1 MFIWRRNSSSRREL
15 VLPLLWGVM
24 ELADLRERG
33 SEEWMQLMRV
43 VCNNSNL
50 KLKKTS
56 IQPLLIKIL
65 LKMVVF
71 QQLQLLNRRQT
82 MLSKWH
88 NSSKRPPSN
97 E

>member
-1 MFIWRRNSSSRREL
+1 M
-15 VLPLLWGVM
+15 VLLLLWGVM
-24 ELADLRERG
+24 ELVDLRVRD

-65 LKMVVF
+65 LKMVF
-71 QQLQLLNRRQT
+71 QQLQLLNRKQS
-82 MLSKWH
+82 MLSRWH
-88 NSSKRPPSN
+88 NSSSLRPPSN